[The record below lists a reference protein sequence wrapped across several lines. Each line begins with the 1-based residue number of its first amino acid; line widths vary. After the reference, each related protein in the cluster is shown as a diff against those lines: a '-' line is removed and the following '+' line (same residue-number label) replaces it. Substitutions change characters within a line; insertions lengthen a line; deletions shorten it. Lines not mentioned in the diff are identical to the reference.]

1 MEAADLAYAGIARQ
15 AELVRSGD
23 VSPAELVEL
32 YLRRIEQID
41 PLLNSFRVVFAERAL
56 AEARLAEGR
65 RGAGGAGSDRPL
77 LGVPVAVK
85 DNLDLA
91 GEVTTHGSS
100 AFGAPARRDAEIV
113 RRLKQA
119 GAIII
124 GKTHLSELA
133 ILPWTETAAWG
144 MTRNPWDPG
153 RSAGGSSGGSGA
165 AVAAGLVGAA
175 SASDGGGSIRVP
187 AAVNGLFG
195 LKPQRGRVSL
205 MPDAQHWHGLS
216 QAASV
221 TRTVL
226 DSALWLDA
234 VAGPAAGDAHT
245 APAPDRPFAEY
256 ARSSPGRLRI
266 AVSAKPATLVRVS
279 PVVRRALDET
289 AETLR
294 SLGHDVRPAEPDF
307 GFTEALFSPRWLRG
321 IRDDVERMAH
331 PERLERHTRSLARLG
346 RLIGAG
352 ALRRALDAE
361 GAWAR
366 RVNRPL
372 EDNDLM
378 LMPTMPQ
385 PANPP
390 GRYQGRSLPITLR
403 GATEVVAF
411 TCPWNVTGQP
421 AASFPATATDA
432 GVPIGMQLVARPND
446 EGTLLSVA
454 AQLEAEIGWAERRP
468 PVD

>member
-1 MEAADLAYAGIARQ
+1 MEATELAYAGIARQ
-15 AELVRSGD
+15 AELVRSGEA
-23 VSPAELVEL
+23 SPAELVEL

-85 DNLDLA
+85 DNLDVA
-91 GEVTTHGSS
+91 GEVTAHGSN
-100 AFGAPARRDAEIV
+100 AFGGPAERDSEIV

-144 MTRNPWDPG
+144 MTHNPWDPG

-175 SASDGGGSIRVP
+175 SASDGGGSIRIP

-205 MPDAQHWHGLS
+205 MPDPQHWHGLS

-234 VAGPAAGDAHT
+234 VAGPAEGDAHS

-256 ARSSPGRLRI
+256 ARTAPGRLRI
-266 AVSAKPATLVRVS
+266 AVSLAPATRAKVTD
-279 PVVRRALDET
+279 VVRRAVEET

-294 SLGHDVRPAEPDF
+294 SLGHEVRPADPDYGFFEPL
-307 GFTEALFSPRWLRG
+307 FTPRWMRG
-321 IRDDVERMAH
+321 ILDDVRRLPH
-331 PERLERHTRSLARLG
+331 PERLERSTRQIAWLARLVSD
-346 RLIGAG
+346 G
-352 ALRRALDAE
+352 ALRRALGAE
-361 GAWAR
+361 QARAR
-366 RVNRPL
+366 RMNQPL
-372 EDNDLM
+372 DDHDL
-378 LMPTMPQ
+378 LLTPTMPA
-385 PANPP
+385 PANPL
-390 GRYQGRSLPITLR
+390 GRYQGRSLATVFR
-403 GATEVVAF
+403 GASEIVAF
-411 TCPWNVTGQP
+411 TSPWNVTGQP
-421 AASFPATATDA
+421 AASLPAAATDR
-432 GVPIGMQLVARPND
+432 GVPIGVQLVARPND

-454 AQLEAEIGWAERRP
+454 AQLEAEIGWPERRP